1 MRVPQVLHTGV
12 PKRLLLG
19 GALST
24 TVLAIAGVG
33 AGAVPGP
40 KDAIAETLH
49 LNGLHG
55 SRWVEAVC
63 TVLTLVAMIG
73 LVSCW
78 WRLRNLLVTLSPRA
92 ILMITAL
99 WALPLIFAPPL
110 FSRDIY
116 AYAGQGHLV
125 ANNLDPYV
133 YGPGDLEPTS
143 KWSYNVDGV
152 WRYSPAPYGPVWLW
166 MCGRIVAVADNHL
179 VPALILLR
187 LAAVLGLVL
196 LAWTLPIL
204 ARQHGV
210 APQRALWLG
219 LANPF
224 VLLHGVAGAH
234 NDVVMVGLLVA
245 GLAVAGR
252 TPTTGRLVGAAVLI
266 TTAAL
271 VKLPAVAALGFL
283 PMIYPGLASRVRAG
297 AIVLGTTAVTAV
309 SLTAA
314 TGLGW
319 GWLRTLDAGTTR
331 LSIFSPVTGIGVGL
345 GSALHFLGVVS
356 TPNDVIR
363 VAAQA
368 GLALAVLLGI
378 ALLFRA
384 HKLGAVRALA
394 LTMVAVVA
402 LGPIVQPWYLLWGLI
417 PLAAVGG
424 ERTKLPLG
432 ALSIALCL
440 ALLPNGR
447 SLIRPPLYGA
457 PVVVAAAFSLYLV
470 RRSSR
475 HLVEELPVGVSA
487 EIPV

>member
-1 MRVPQVLHTGV
+1 VRVPQALHTGV

-24 TVLAIAGVG
+24 TVLAVAGVG

-40 KDAIAETLH
+40 KDAIAGTLH

-55 SRWVEAVC
+55 DPWVEAIC
-63 TVLTLVAMIG
+63 TVLTLIAMIG

-78 WRLRNLLVTLSPRA
+78 WRLRTLLITLSPRA
-92 ILMITAL
+92 LVLITAL

-110 FSRDIY
+110 FSRDLY

-125 ANNLDPYV
+125 ANHIDPYIN
-133 YGPGDLEPTS
+133 GPGSLEPTS
-143 KWSYNVDGV
+143 KWSYNVDAV

-166 MCGRIVAVADNHL
+166 LSGRIVAISGNHL

-187 LAAVLGLVL
+187 IAAVLGLVL
-196 LAWTLPIL
+196 VAWTLPIL

-224 VLLHGVAGAH
+224 VLLHGVAGGH
-234 NDVVMVGLLVA
+234 NDVLMVGLLVA

-252 TPTTGRLVGAAVLI
+252 TPTTGRLVGATVLI
-266 TTAAL
+266 TAGAL

-283 PMIYPGLASRVRAG
+283 PMIYPGWSSRFRAG
-297 AIVLGTTAVTAV
+297 ATVAVTAAVTAV

-319 GWLRTLDAGTTR
+319 GWLGTLDAGASR
-331 LSIFSPVTGIGVGL
+331 LSIFSPVTGLGVALGNGL
-345 GSALHFLGVVS
+345 ELIGVVS
-356 TPNDVIR
+356 TPTEVIN
-363 VAAQA
+363 VAAEL

-384 HKLGAVRALA
+384 HRLGAVRALA

-417 PLAAVGG
+417 PMAAVGG

-447 SLIRPPLYGA
+447 SLIRPPLYGL
-457 PVVVAAAFSLYLV
+457 PVLVAVAFSLYLV

-475 HLVEELPVGVSA
+475 QLIDELPVRAPVGLVS
-487 EIPV
+487 

>member
-1 MRVPQVLHTGV
+1 VNLPKVLHTGI

-24 TVLAIAGVG
+24 TVLALAGIR
-33 AGAVPGP
+33 AGAYARP
-40 KDAIAETLH
+40 KDAIAELLH
-49 LNGLHG
+49 LNGLHNNP
-55 SRWVEAVC
+55 WVEATC
-63 TVLTLVAMIG
+63 TLLTLVAMIG

-78 WRLRNLLVTLSPRA
+78 WRLRTLLITLSPRA
-92 ILMITAL
+92 LILITAL
-99 WALPLIFAPPL
+99 WALPLLFAPPL
-110 FSRDIY
+110 FSRDLY

-125 ANNLDPYV
+125 ANHVDPYLN
-133 YGPGDLEPTS
+133 GPGSFEPTS
-143 KWSYNVDGV
+143 KWSYNVDAV

-166 MCGRIVAVADNHL
+166 LAGRIVALSGNHL
-179 VPALILLR
+179 VPAILLLR
-187 LAAVLGLVL
+187 VAAVLGLVL
-196 LAWTLPIL
+196 VACTLPIL

-224 VLLHGVAGAH
+224 VLLHGVAGGH
-234 NDVVMVGLLVA
+234 NDALMVGLLVA

-266 TTAAL
+266 TVGAL

-283 PMIYPGLASRVRAG
+283 PMIYPGWSARVRAG
-297 AIVLGTTAVTAV
+297 ATVLVTAAVTATT
-309 SLTAA
+309 LTAA

-319 GWLRTLDAGTTR
+319 GWLRTLDAGSSP
-331 LSIFSPVTGIGVGL
+331 LSIFSPVTGLGVALGNGLKLVGL
-345 GSALHFLGVVS
+345 VS
-356 TPNDVIR
+356 TPTEVVN
-363 VAAQA
+363 VAAE
-368 GLALAVLLGI
+368 LSLAVALLLGI

-384 HKLGAVRALA
+384 HRLGAVRALA

-417 PLAAVGG
+417 PMAAVGG

-447 SLIRPPLYGA
+447 SLIRPPLYGL
-457 PVVVAAAFSLYLV
+457 PVLVAVAFSLYLV

-475 HLVEELPVGVSA
+475 QLVQELPIAS
-487 EIPV
+487 PVEVPA